1 MKTLICG
8 GASVFALTV
17 LSSTVVFAAPST
29 GDDIENNVWE
39 TVKQEMQPSGPKRNF
54 RLWYSVTGGLVA
66 ASIALL
72 IVFNLLPH
80 HPRTNFED
88 VEKAFANLSSSD
100 QDYLFAT
107 YQNDLFMNE

>member
-1 MKTLICG
+1 MKEDFDFDRIGKRLPYTTPNSFL
-8 GASVFALTV
+8 
-17 LSSTVVFAAPST
+17 
-29 GDDIENNVWE
+29 DDIENNVWE
-39 TVKQEMQPSGPKRNF
+39 TVKQEIQPSKRKRNF

-72 IVFNLLPH
+72 VVFNLLPH
-80 HPRTNFED
+80 HSKGNFED
-88 VEKAFANLSSSD
+88 VEKAFANLSNSD

>member
-1 MKTLICG
+1 
-8 GASVFALTV
+8 
-17 LSSTVVFAAPST
+17 
-29 GDDIENNVWE
+29 
-39 TVKQEMQPSGPKRNF
+39 MQPSRPKRNF

-80 HPRTNFED
+80 HPRNNFED

-107 YQNDLFMNE
+107 YQKRFVYERIKKQTDMKNMIKILVLAVA

>member
-1 MKTLICG
+1 MKEDFDFDRVGKRLPYT
-8 GASVFALTV
+8 
-17 LSSTVVFAAPST
+17 APD
-29 GDDIENNVWE
+29 GFLDDMENNVWE
-39 TVKQEMQPSGPKRNF
+39 TVKLEMLPSKPKRNF

-72 IVFNLLPH
+72 VVFNLLPH
-80 HPRTNFED
+80 DSSISFED

-107 YQNDLFMNE
+107 YQYDLFMNE

>member
-1 MKTLICG
+1 MNK
-8 GASVFALTV
+8 
-17 LSSTVVFAAPST
+17 
-29 GDDIENNVWE
+29 
-39 TVKQEMQPSGPKRNF
+39 PKRNF

-72 IVFNLLPH
+72 VVFNLLSH
-80 HPRTNFED
+80 DSSNSFED

-107 YQNDLFMNE
+107 YQYDLFMNE

>member
-1 MKTLICG
+1 MKEDFDFDRIGKRLPYTTPNSFL
-8 GASVFALTV
+8 
-17 LSSTVVFAAPST
+17 
-29 GDDIENNVWE
+29 DDIENNVWE
-39 TVKQEMQPSGPKRNF
+39 TVKQEIQPSKRTF

-72 IVFNLLPH
+72 VVFNLLSH
-80 HPRTNFED
+80 HPKGNFED
-88 VEKAFANLSSSD
+88 VEKAFANLSNSD

>member
-1 MKTLICG
+1 MKEDFDLDRIGKRLPYT
-8 GASVFALTV
+8 
-17 LSSTVVFAAPST
+17 APN
-29 GDDIENNVWE
+29 GFLDDIENNVWE
-39 TVKQEMQPSGPKRNF
+39 TVKQEMQPSKPRRNF

-72 IVFNLLPH
+72 VVFNLLPH
-80 HPRTNFED
+80 DSSSNFED

-100 QDYLFAT
+100 RDYLFVT

>member
-1 MKTLICG
+1 MKEDFDFDRVGKRLPYT
-8 GASVFALTV
+8 
-17 LSSTVVFAAPST
+17 APD
-29 GDDIENNVWE
+29 GFLDDMENNVWE
-39 TVKQEMQPSGPKRNF
+39 TVKLEMLPSKPKRNF

-72 IVFNLLPH
+72 VVFNLLPH
-80 HPRTNFED
+80 DSSNSLED

-107 YQNDLFMNE
+107 YQYDLFMNE

>member
-1 MKTLICG
+1 MKENFDFDRIGKRLPYTTPDGFL
-8 GASVFALTV
+8 
-17 LSSTVVFAAPST
+17 
-29 GDDIENNVWE
+29 DDIENNVWE
-39 TVKQEMQPSGPKRNF
+39 TVKQEMRPSKRNF

-72 IVFNLLPH
+72 IVFTLSHN
-80 HPRTNFED
+80 HPKSTFED

-100 QDYLFAT
+100 QDYLFVT

>member
-1 MKTLICG
+1 MKEDFDFNRIGKRLPYTTPDSFL
-8 GASVFALTV
+8 
-17 LSSTVVFAAPST
+17 
-29 GDDIENNVWE
+29 DDIENNVWE
-39 TVKQEMQPSGPKRNF
+39 TVKQEMQPSRPKRNF

-80 HPRTNFED
+80 HPRNNFED